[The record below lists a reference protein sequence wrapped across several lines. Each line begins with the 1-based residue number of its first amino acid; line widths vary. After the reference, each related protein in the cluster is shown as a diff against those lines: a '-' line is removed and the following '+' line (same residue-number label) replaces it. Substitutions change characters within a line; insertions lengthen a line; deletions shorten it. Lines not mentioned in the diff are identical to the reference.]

1 MSADSEIEL
10 ERLRSELRLTC
21 DMIDA
26 LLTLVDWPYSPSPA
40 LRAVSNRWALYRS
53 GDLTAAWVSR

>member
-1 MSADSEIEL
+1 VSEEL
-10 ERLRSELRLTC
+10 ELDRTRAELRLAC

-40 LRAVSNRWALYRS
+40 LRAKANQWARYRS
-53 GDLTAAWVSR
+53 GDLTAAWAG